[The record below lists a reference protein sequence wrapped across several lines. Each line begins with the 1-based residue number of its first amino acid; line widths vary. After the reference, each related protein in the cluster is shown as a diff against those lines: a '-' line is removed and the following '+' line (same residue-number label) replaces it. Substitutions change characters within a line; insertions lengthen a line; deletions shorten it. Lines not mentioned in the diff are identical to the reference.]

1 MLPLGQGMERLARA
15 AKAAAGKKAGEPK
28 IQIGAI
34 PYRHRPDGAV
44 EIMLVTTRETQRWI
58 VPKGWPIRGLKGHEA
73 AAREAME
80 EAGLVGEVGK
90 KPIGRYTYWKRRTRD
105 FVLCK
110 VRLYPLAVKDQLAS
124 WPEQDQRRSQWFTQ
138 ADAADLVDEPALGT
152 ILRELKLG

>member
-1 MLPLGQGMERLARA
+1 MGKSARA
-15 AKAAAGKKAGEPK
+15 AKASVGKKAGEPK
-28 IQIGAI
+28 VQIGAI

-80 EAGLVGEVGK
+80 EAGLIGEIGK
-90 KPIGRYTYWKRRTRD
+90 KPVGRYTYWKRRTRD

-110 VRLYPLAVKDQLAS
+110 VRLYPLSVKDQLAS
-124 WPEQDQRRSQWFTQ
+124 WPEQDQRRNQWFTQ
-138 ADAADLVDEPALGT
+138 ADAADLVDEPALGA
-152 ILRELKLG
+152 ILRGLTFKAP

>member
-1 MLPLGQGMERLARA
+1 MGKSARA
-15 AKAAAGKKAGEPK
+15 AKTVAGKKASEPK

-34 PYRHRPDGAV
+34 PYRRRPDGTA

-80 EAGLVGEVGK
+80 EAGLLGEIGK

-110 VRLYPLAVKDQLAS
+110 VRLYLLAVTDQLS
-124 WPEQDQRRSQWFTQ
+124 TWPEQDQRRSQWFTQ

-152 ILRELKLG
+152 ILRELKLDKA

>member
-1 MLPLGQGMERLARA
+1 
-15 AKAAAGKKAGEPK
+15 
-28 IQIGAI
+28 
-34 PYRHRPDGAV
+34 
-44 EIMLVTTRETQRWI
+44 MLVTTRETQRWI

-90 KPIGRYTYWKRRTRD
+90 KPVGRYTYWKRRTRD

-110 VRLYPLAVKDQLAS
+110 VRLYLLAVKDQLPS
-124 WPEQDQRRSQWFTQ
+124 WPEQDQRRCQWFTQ

-152 ILRELKLG
+152 ILRGLTLGRPEA

>member
-1 MLPLGQGMERLARA
+1 M
-15 AKAAAGKKAGEPK
+15 AKTAAGKRAAEPK

-34 PYRHRPDGAV
+34 PYRYRPDGLV

-80 EAGLVGEVGK
+80 EAGLLGDIGK
-90 KPIGRYTYWKRRTRD
+90 KPVGRYTYWKRRTRD

-110 VRLYPLAVKDQLAS
+110 VRLYLLAVTEQLPT

-138 ADAADLVDEPALGT
+138 ADAADLVAEPALGT
-152 ILRELKLG
+152 ILRGLKLGKA

>member
-1 MLPLGQGMERLARA
+1 MGKLART
-15 AKAAAGKKAGEPK
+15 AKADAGKKTAGPK
-28 IQIGAI
+28 VQIGAI
-34 PYRHRPDGAV
+34 PYRHRADGAV

-80 EAGLVGEVGK
+80 EAGLVGDVGK
-90 KPIGRYTYWKRRTRD
+90 KPVGRYTYWKRRTRD

-110 VRLYPLAVKDQLAS
+110 VRLYLLAVKDQLPS

-152 ILRELKLG
+152 ILRGLKFKTP

>member
-1 MLPLGQGMERLARA
+1 MGKSARA
-15 AKAAAGKKAGEPK
+15 AKADTAKRTAEPK
-28 IQIGAI
+28 VQIGAI
-34 PYRHRPDGAV
+34 PYRRRPDGAV

-80 EAGLVGEVGK
+80 EAGLLGEIAK
-90 KPIGRYTYWKRRTRD
+90 KPVGRYTYWKRRTRD

-110 VRLYPLAVKDQLAS
+110 VRLYLLAVAEQLPT

-152 ILRELKLG
+152 IIRGLKLDRT